1 MTILSEYSILE
12 EVCKAERSLYDERA
26 PDELQACLDQIESK
40 KEDPTA
46 KDLQALKVLAREY
59 FKLQSA
65 IVSGKNG
72 VHSFDVKT
80 MTNKRIEMINTRL
93 SSGQL
98 SNGPLFDDFDPDLL
112 NGMVYD
118 LRVGHQAYLSSKKLP
133 ERLDSSES
141 GMLRIEP
148 GDFATLITHEYVYVP
163 PSLMA
168 FISVRM
174 KYKKQGL
181 LNVSGFHVDPSFR
194 GRIVFTVYNAGPSDV
209 VLQYKQPTF
218 MMIFEKLDRAF
229 PKRSTEYDRQ
239 TELQPEFVA
248 QLTGT
253 SVSPRN
259 LDERLT
265 RLEDRFSDIVLA
277 IGVGVIVT
285 IIAVILGIVFKV

>member
-1 MTILSEYSILE
+1 VTILSEYSILE